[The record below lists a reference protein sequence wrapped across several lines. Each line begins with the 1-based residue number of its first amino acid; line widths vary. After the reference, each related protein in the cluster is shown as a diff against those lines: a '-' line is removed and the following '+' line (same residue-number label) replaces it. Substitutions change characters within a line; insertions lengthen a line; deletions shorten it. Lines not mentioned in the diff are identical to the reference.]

1 MTEKKLTKKDYFRKV
16 VELATENGMTDLVD
30 FANHEIELLEN
41 KSNKKTETKTQKENV
56 AIMETI
62 VETLTDLAKPVRIT
76 DLQSANETLANLSNQ
91 KISAL
96 LKKLV
101 DSGKVAK
108 TIEKK
113 IAFFSIM

>member
-1 MTEKKLTKKDYFRKV
+1 MMEKRITKRDVLNHIIEAYATDTMV
-16 VELATENGMTDLVD
+16 VEYAK
-30 FANHEIELLEN
+30 HEIELLDN
-41 KSNKKTETKTQKENV
+41 KAGRKTETKTQKENV
-56 AIMETI
+56 AIIETI

-101 DSGKVAK
+101 DSNKVAK